1 MIMMMQRTQQQKR
14 AQDMAESH
22 HLLLELLSSE
32 PFMQECLQMIENICL
47 SRELDFTVQDDRVT
61 PSAEFKAFVNR
72 HYPRFLKNAIR
83 QAHGLGFVVW
93 CVRRLPSGDKIPEVL
108 PLGTFTWTVEMDPTH
123 SSTLRYKVQLVV
135 KDVPFH
141 VTEWVQPNFNV
152 NEGSILHA
160 TVQTPLAHLIEE
172 YRILRETTKRYHHAD
187 AWNTTARIVVS
198 SDPKQFN
205 HDASQKEVF
214 DTLDFLKGAMETRKK
229 QTLTEVE
236 EVFANQRP
244 SNHSEMVYELPPHH
258 HIEQMPVL
266 KPVADIQFMT
276 NKFRHSVCSLLGIPP
291 EMVMADHD
299 SHNNSGKQ
307 SRGGK
312 ATSRIFQNKMSRM
325 CMFLSDLLEEV
336 HELIYKERAHF
347 YLIALPRLEIQGME
361 DLKTLHEIGVLQ
373 PDHAIQ
379 LSEVL
384 LGPSLASSNSSSSS
398 GNSRSNKKRSSKVLE
413 TTVVVEEM
421 KDEEDKKKTRTKNE
435 KKEASSGNNNN
446 NNNL

>member
-1 MIMMMQRTQQQKR
+1 
-14 AQDMAESH
+14 MAESH

-47 SRELDFTVQDDRVT
+47 SRELDFTVQKRVP

-291 EMVMADHD
+291 EMVMADHE
-299 SHNNSGKQ
+299 SHNSGKQ

-325 CMFLSDLLEEV
+325 CMFLSNLLEEV

-347 YLIALPRLEIQGME
+347 HLIALPRLEIQGME

-384 LGPSLASSNSSSSS
+384 LGPSLAS
-398 GNSRSNKKRSSKVLE
+398 GNSRSKRRKLQQLE
-413 TTVVVEEM
+413 TTGE
-421 KDEEDKKKTRTKNE
+421 KTTTKKNE
-435 KKEASSGNNNN
+435 KEEEEESSRA
-446 NNNL
+446 L